1 MKIDTRIVKQE
12 ALRYFKSN
20 LRWRLKLTDQEA
32 DEYAANRKNWT
43 AEDKAAY
50 KSEYSCAYHREK
62 QKAKRK
68 ANIFWTE
75 TMDNGCIKQMF
86 EEMGLK
92 IADGKTRCI
101 NSGEQIVEWYIKE
114 KVLPR
119 LEEQFN
125 IVGVKLRSH
134 PTANSTDLLDWTK
147 ADIKK

>member
-1 MKIDTRIVKQE
+1 MINTKAVKQE
-12 ALRYFKSN
+12 ALKNFTSRV
-20 LRWRLKLTDQEA
+20 RWRLNLTSQQA
-32 DEYAANRKNWT
+32 TEYAANRKNWT
-43 AEDKAAY
+43 DEDKAEY
-50 KSEYSCAYHREK
+50 RSEYSCAYHRERER
-62 QKAKRK
+62 AKHK

-86 EEMGLK
+86 EEMGLE
-92 IADGKTRCI
+92 IYNGRTRCI
-101 NSGEQIVEWYIKE
+101 NSGEKIVEWYIKE

-125 IVGVKLRSH
+125 IVGVKLRTH

>member
-12 ALRYFKSN
+12 ALRYFKAN

-62 QKAKRK
+62 QNARHK

-86 EEMGLK
+86 EEMGLE
-92 IADGKTRCI
+92 IRNGKTRCI
-101 NSGEQIVEWYIKE
+101 NSGEKIVEWYIKE

-125 IVGVKLRSH
+125 IVGVKLRTR

>member
-1 MKIDTRIVKQE
+1 MMINTKIVKQE
-12 ALRYFKSN
+12 AIKNFKMH

-43 AEDKAAY
+43 AEDKTEY
-50 KSEYSCAYHREK
+50 KNEYSCAYHREK
-62 QKAKRK
+62 QRAKRK
-68 ANIFWTE
+68 ASIFWTE

-86 EEMGLK
+86 EEMGLE
-92 IADGKTRCI
+92 IRNGKTRCI
-101 NSGEQIVEWYIKE
+101 NSGEQIVEWYIRE

-125 IVGVKLRSH
+125 ITGVKLRSH